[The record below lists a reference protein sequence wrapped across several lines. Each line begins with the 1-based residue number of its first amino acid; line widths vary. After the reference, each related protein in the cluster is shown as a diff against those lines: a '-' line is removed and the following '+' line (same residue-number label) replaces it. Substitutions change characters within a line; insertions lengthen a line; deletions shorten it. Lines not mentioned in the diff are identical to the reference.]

1 MYALRHM
8 ANLMT
13 VRLQRGDGQAWGFRL
28 QGGKDFSAPLVLQ
41 RHGWKKTV
49 QPLGVLFF
57 GCSLVLVGLKC
68 TEHGTGLIWTGN

>member
-1 MYALRHM
+1 MHHMPPIGGVGTDQKPSKPLSYM

-41 RHGWKKTV
+41 R
-49 QPLGVLFF
+49 
-57 GCSLVLVGLKC
+57 
-68 TEHGTGLIWTGN
+68 